1 MLWKPCPRCVLL
13 TPGLLLGCLDQRLAH
28 NLNVSVEGV
37 DGARLH
43 SALRRRLALSGGSA
57 CSSSSGEPS
66 HVLLAL
72 GRSRQQAAA
81 SVRFGLGRANTAEQM
96 DQALAW
102 FTKQLQALR

>member
-1 MLWKPCPRCVLL
+1 MLFL
-13 TPGLLLGCLDQRLAH
+13 TAIKSNNTGAVIGDNLF
-28 NLNVSVEGV
+28 LNVSVEGV

-81 SVRFGLGRANTAEQM
+81 SVRFGLGRANTAEQV
-96 DQALAW
+96 DLALAW
-102 FTKQLQALR
+102 FTEQVQALR